1 MAAASLEY
9 QSSSLSW
16 VHCNRCATVM
26 FSSSQSRPRR
36 MVITSCGCIF
46 CIDCPG
52 PATQA
57 GCVSCGAKGTKT
69 LPLGRDLPPHVMEL
83 FSNNVNS
90 LVKVGKRQA
99 FKNRQFEKTTQL
111 VMDKDKKEEDKLRE
125 EKAAVRGVDKE
136 LDMMRRQLREAENER
151 LDRELVEQERRGPPS
166 PPKRVFPVT
175 PRPLSILT
183 IQSQASSE
191 DGGRQ
196 GQRAPAW
203 KGNFT
208 RDKLF

>member
-1 MAAASLEY
+1 M
-9 QSSSLSW
+9 
-16 VHCNRCATVM
+16 
-26 FSSSQSRPRR
+26 
-36 MVITSCGCIF
+36 
-46 CIDCPG
+46 
-52 PATQA
+52 
-57 GCVSCGAKGTKT
+57 SCGAKGTKT
-69 LPLGRDLPPHVMEL
+69 LPLGKDLPPHVMEL
-83 FSNNVNS
+83 FSNNVSS

-99 FKNRQFEKTTQL
+99 FKNRQFDKTAQL
-111 VMDKDKKEEDKLRE
+111 TIDKNKKEEDKFRE

-136 LDMMRRQLREAENER
+136 LDMLKRQLREDEAENER

-175 PRPLSILT
+175 PGPLNILSP
-183 IQSQASSE
+183 IQPRAPSE